1 MKKIALMIALGLSLL
16 LPVSVHAAQIF
27 GSLKEDGR
35 SVPAKVGYEVFCGA
49 QRYVG
54 ETDGYGAYS
63 LNAGRGKCTFKVHYK
78 GQSPT
83 FEVYSYDNAVRYDFD
98 LVLQNGQYILR
109 RR

>member
-1 MKKIALMIALGLSLL
+1 MKKIVLVIMFGLLL
-16 LPVSVHAAQIF
+16 LPVSVYATQIY

-35 SVPAKVGYEVFCGA
+35 AVPAEVSFEVVCGD

-54 ETDGYGAYS
+54 KTDGYGAYS
-63 LNAGRGKCTFKVHYK
+63 LNAGRGKCTFKVYYK

-83 FEVYSYDNAVRYDFD
+83 FDVYSYDNPVRYDFD
-98 LVLQNGQYILR
+98 LVLQSNGQYMLR